1 MALIRGGTGFRL
13 ILSRFSRHV
22 SEHDWFAVGVD
33 LLVLVL
39 GIFLGLQVTN
49 WNEDRKVDQ
58 LANANYLNL
67 LSSLQQDS
75 LAAQRTLESNAI
87 GLMAL
92 RKIVPMKHNE
102 ELLGLSGRDLDNYLH
117 ELSLSSRSFIPN
129 SGIYDL
135 LTSTNGLD
143 MIKSEKIKTL
153 LVDLYDN
160 QYKGYGIVDAPIDDK
175 YMHELGS
182 VIKEKIG
189 LVVEYTPDMSVV
201 HSASPELFVQH
212 YSELAAESRDIYS
225 MLSYNME
232 TLKEIEASIGEL
244 VSLIEDEIEQ

>member
-1 MALIRGGTGFRL
+1 MC
-13 ILSRFSRHV
+13 LSELAV
-22 SEHDWFAVGVD
+22 PVGVD
-33 LLVLVL
+33 LGVLVL
-39 GIFLGLQVTN
+39 GIFLGLQASN

-75 LAAQRTLESNAI
+75 IAVQRTLESNAI

-92 RKIVPMKHNE
+92 RKIIPLQRND

-135 LTSTNGLD
+135 LTTSNGLEL
-143 MIKSEKIKTL
+143 IESEEIKTR
-153 LVDLYDN
+153 LVDLYEY
-160 QYKGYGIVDAPIDDK
+160 QYKSYGIVDAPIDSK
-175 YMHELGS
+175 YTYELGP

-189 LVVEYTPDMSVV
+189 LVVEYTPEMSVV
-201 HSASPELFVQH
+201 HSATPENLAKH
-212 YSELAAESRDIYS
+212 YAELAAESRDIYS
-225 MLSYNME
+225 MVSYNME
-232 TLKEIEASIGEL
+232 TLRQIEASIREL
-244 VSLIEDEIEQ
+244 VPLIEDEIEQ

>member
-1 MALIRGGTGFRL
+1 MKLIFR
-13 ILSRFSRHV
+13 RFGKHI

-33 LLVLVL
+33 LGVLVL

-49 WNEDRKVDQ
+49 WNEDRKVEQ
-58 LANANYLNL
+58 LADANYRNL
-67 LSSLQQDS
+67 LASLKQDHI
-75 LAAQRTLESNAI
+75 AAQRTLESNAI

-92 RKIVPMKHNE
+92 RKIVALERND

-129 SGIYDL
+129 SGVFNL
-135 LTSTNGLD
+135 LTSSNGLEL
-143 MIKSEKIKTL
+143 IESEKIKTR

-182 VIKEKIG
+182 VIKEKVG
-189 LVVEYTPDMSVV
+189 LVVEYTPEMSVV
-201 HSASPELFVQH
+201 HSASSELFEKH
-212 YSELAAESRDIYS
+212 YSELSAESRDIFS
-225 MLSYNME
+225 ALSFNIE
-232 TLKEIEASIGEL
+232 TLTEIEASIGEL
-244 VSLIEDEIEQ
+244 VSLIEDEIER